1 MSDFQNKT
9 VNTTE
14 FKQIDYIDRLDIP
27 QDIFISP
34 MCPDYKS
41 YFGNV
46 PGLLVKIID
55 YKLPMCQIIHWKCAR
70 LMSKD

>member
-1 MSDFQNKT
+1 MHQNPNPE
-9 VNTTE
+9 VGGWGG
-14 FKQIDYIDRLDIP
+14 RLDIP

-55 YKLPMCQIIHWKCAR
+55 YELPMCQIIHWKCAR
-70 LMSKD
+70 LISKD